1 MNRKRQNRRLL
12 IELVIT
18 WIVIGLLG
26 GFFGSLIMK
35 GMQKE
40 EVIISEETESITT
53 ENLLEEVVQEDKFKV
68 YGTYDDRVFTHE
80 ISLDWGGDEYDFT
93 PIEGIPLDEGTQSF
107 IFYICKGYNL
117 DWTLVLAVIEQESN
131 YQSDLISDTGDYGLM
146 QINQVNH
153 EWLNQTIGVTDFLDP
168 MWNIRSGVFILRK
181 LFEKYEDPEL
191 VLMAYNMGEDGAKTL
206 WEQGIF
212 ETNYTKSVL
221 SIQARINERMVNEDD
236 N

>member
-40 EVIISEETESITT
+40 EEVIISEETESIPT

-93 PIEGIPLDEGTQSF
+93 PIEGIPLDEGTQRF

-117 DWTLVLAVIEQESN
+117 DWTLVLAIIEQESS
-131 YQSDLISDTGDYGLM
+131 YQADLISDTGDYGLM

-153 EWLNQTIGVTDFLDP
+153 EWLHETIGVTDFLDP
-168 MWNIRSGVFILRK
+168 TWNIRSGVFILRK
-181 LFEKYEDPEL
+181 LFEKYEDPTL
-191 VLMAYNMGEDGAKTL
+191 VLMAYNLGEQGAETL
-206 WEQGIF
+206 WEKGIF
-212 ETNYTKSVL
+212 ETNYTQSVL
-221 SIQARINERMVNEDD
+221 SIQDRINQKGR
-236 N
+236 

>member
-1 MNRKRQNRRLL
+1 MSVSTAANWIRHVKSCARR
-12 IELVIT
+12 I
-18 WIVIGLLG
+18 
-26 GFFGSLIMK
+26 
-35 GMQKE
+35 
-40 EVIISEETESITT
+40 
-53 ENLLEEVVQEDKFKV
+53 
-68 YGTYDDRVFTHE
+68 
-80 ISLDWGGDEYDFT
+80 
-93 PIEGIPLDEGTQSF
+93 
-107 IFYICKGYNL
+107 IFYICKGYNI

>member
-1 MNRKRQNRRLL
+1 MKKNQRKAL
-12 IELVIT
+12 IELFIS
-18 WIVIGLLG
+18 WIVIGLVG
-26 GFFGSLIMK
+26 GFFGSVLNMVFT
-35 GMQKE
+35 E
-40 EVIISEETESITT
+40 EPDELVQETITT
-53 ENLLEEVVQEDKFKV
+53 EEIPVEVVEDRFKV
-68 YGTYDDRVFTHE
+68 FGTYDNRVFTHE
-80 ISLDWGGDEYDFT
+80 ISLDWGGDEYDFE
-93 PIEGIPLDEGTQSF
+93 PLQDCPLDEGTQRF
-107 IFYICKGYNL
+107 IFYICKGYNI

-221 SIQARINERMVNEDD
+221 SIQARINERMVNADD